1 MLIEKP
7 PAEVSGDVMMFGTS
21 PYPVYL
27 LRGEGSGVLVEG
39 TIGAMGPLVAEQM
52 ERCGVPFDYIARVL
66 VTHAH
71 PDHVMA
77 LPFFRE
83 IFPKARFTASAIAA
97 KTLLIEKAVGF
108 FSKIDGM
115 LTESLLK
122 GGVIEERHRPTV
134 AAGPTITVDETV
146 TDGDTIDCGSFSL
159 RVMATPGHS
168 DCSTSFF
175 DAERRILVSADVTPY
190 YISAHDYWWPN
201 YFTGYA
207 AYVAS
212 MERLAALGAE
222 IVCLGHTATI
232 RGADEAKAFFERG
245 IAATRACHERI
256 VADVKAGR
264 SAQDVANAIA
274 DEVVAKLPPL
284 LPLDFFQ
291 KNCALLVKQ
300 SLKDAGIEA
309 A

>member
-1 MLIEKP
+1 MLIWKP
-7 PAEVSGDVMMFGTS
+7 PAEVSPDVLMLGTS

-27 LRGEGSGVLVEG
+27 LKGKDSGVLVEG
-39 TIGAMGPLVAEQM
+39 TIGAMGPLVAEQL
-52 ERCGVPFDYIARVL
+52 EQFGVPRDYIARVL

-83 IFPKARFTASAIAA
+83 IFPGAKFTASEAAA
-97 KTLLIEKAVGF
+97 KTLQIEKAVGF

-115 LTESLLK
+115 ITESLVK
-122 GGVIEERHRPTV
+122 NGVIQERHRPTV
-134 AAGPTITVDETV
+134 GAGPTIPVDETV

-159 RVMATPGHS
+159 SVMATPGHS

-190 YISAHDYWWPN
+190 YISEHDYWWPN

-207 AYVAS
+207 AYIAS
-212 MERLAALGAE
+212 MGRLAALGAE

-232 RGADEAKAFFERG
+232 RGADEARAFFEKG
-245 IAATRACHERI
+245 VAATRACHERI
-256 VADVKAGR
+256 VAEVRAGK
-264 SAQDVANAIA
+264 SPQEVGNAIA

-309 A
+309 N

>member
-7 PAEVSGDVMMFGTS
+7 PAEVSGDVLMLGTS

-27 LRGEGSGVLVEG
+27 LKGNDSGVLVEG
-39 TIGAMGPLVAEQM
+39 TIGAMGPMVAEQL
-52 ERCGVPFDYIARVL
+52 EGFGVPRDYVARVL
-66 VTHAH
+66 ITHAH

-77 LPFFRE
+77 VPYFRE
-83 IFPKARFTASAIAA
+83 IFPGARFTASEIAA
-97 KTLLIEKAVGF
+97 KTLGVEKAVGF
-108 FSKIDGM
+108 FSKIDAM
-115 LTESLLK
+115 ITDSLIK
-122 GGVIEERHRPTV
+122 GGVVQERHRPTV
-134 AAGPTITVDETV
+134 AAGPTIPVDETV
-146 TDGDTIDCGSFSL
+146 KDGDTIDCGSFSL
-159 RVMATPGHS
+159 RVIATPGHS

-207 AYVAS
+207 AYVDS

-232 RGADEAKAFFERG
+232 RGADEGRAFFEKG

-256 VADVKAGR
+256 VAEVRAGR
-264 SAQDVANAIA
+264 SPQEVGDAIA
-274 DEVVAKLPPL
+274 DEVVSKLPPL

-291 KNCALLVKQ
+291 KNCGLLVKQ
-300 SLKDAGIEA
+300 SLKHEGIEIK
-309 A
+309 